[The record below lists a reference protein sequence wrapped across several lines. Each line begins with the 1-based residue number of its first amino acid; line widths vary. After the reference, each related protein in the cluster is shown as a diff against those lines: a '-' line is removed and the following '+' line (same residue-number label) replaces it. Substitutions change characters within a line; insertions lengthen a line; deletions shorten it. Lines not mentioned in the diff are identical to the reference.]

1 MKILVYWQSVLAK
14 PLKMKQKKNGG
25 FRSMLLGTLVA
36 NIIRNVLAGRP
47 KIPACGVIWAGE
59 GVAWAGEG
67 AIATS
72 QEWGTIRT
80 AQDL

>member
-1 MKILVYWQSVLAK
+1 
-14 PLKMKQKKNGG
+14 
-25 FRSMLLGTLVA
+25 MLLGTLVA

-47 KIPACGVIWAGE
+47 KIPGCGVIWAGE